1 MEGYTFESRAIAAYA
16 SPPQEDQ
23 PMGDAVDDRPATSTG
38 LALYKRDE
46 PLWTRAFLEDMRAQ
60 MKENVKLFIIHYID
74 DSLAPQENLAHEDP
88 DTWHTKIVFFGYRH
102 LIDQSIQ
109 HSPIGLQYASY
120 AIRQR
125 SVCDLES
132 PYLFPQYGIDELDR
146 EFRIASKAWAKHE
159 ARHKLAAAL
168 LGLELPPTIN
178 KVICFGLGNHL
189 TKEFEYWTQHPA
201 AVTIKNVLKIKFGW
215 KVRLLTHFPEY
226 TSDTKA
232 VLEKHGFEVIG
243 RNGIDGFL
251 EVDENSLVFCKPS
264 DIPVRQILAELARP
278 AVIVTRPFRED
289 DLDWVDK
296 TEKVDRLRLSLLSWS
311 LGIHDR
317 FDPDTPRTKS
327 MFADYTGT
335 SLWEASGETAPGIWS
350 S

>member
-1 MEGYTFESRAIAAYA
+1 MEGKTFESRTIAAYA
-16 SPPQEDQ
+16 SPPQEDE
-23 PMGDAVDDRPATSTG
+23 PMGNAVGDRPAAPTG
-38 LALYKRDE
+38 LALYKRGE
-46 PLWTRAFLEDMRAQ
+46 PLWHRELLEDIRAQ
-60 MKENVKLFIIHYID
+60 MKEHVKLFVIHYID
-74 DSLAPQENLAHEDP
+74 CSLVPQTNLAYEHP
-88 DTWHTKIVFFGYRH
+88 DTWHTKLVFFGYRH

-109 HSPIGLQYASY
+109 NSPSGLQYASY

-125 SVCDLES
+125 SVYDLEY

-146 EFRIASKAWAKHE
+146 EFRIASKAWVKHD

-168 LGLELPPTIN
+168 FGLELPPNIN

-201 AVTIKNVLKIKFGW
+201 AITIKNVLKIKFGW

-264 DIPVRQILAELARP
+264 DIPVRQILADLARP
-278 AVIVTRPFRED
+278 AVIITRPFREA
-289 DLDWVDK
+289 DLNWVDK
-296 TEKVDRLRLSLLSWS
+296 TEKDDRPRLGLLNW
-311 LGIHDR
+311 
-317 FDPDTPRTKS
+317 
-327 MFADYTGT
+327 
-335 SLWEASGETAPGIWS
+335 
-350 S
+350 